1 MLQQTTKRKAKLILL
16 VSFFIGL
23 VDRIISHILY
33 VNLSKDDYLTF
44 YYNMVNFE
52 MLVFSFTLLLYA
64 FLFNLCKL
72 TKTAIIANT
81 AFCLLDLI
89 FTVFNFSNDLI
100 DAYSIII
107 TVISNVFI
115 GAELLLV
122 KITKKW

>member
-23 VDRIISHILY
+23 VDRIVSHILY
-33 VNLSKDDYLTF
+33 VNLSKHDYLTF

-52 MLVFSFTLLLYA
+52 MLLFSFTLLLYA
-64 FLFNLCKL
+64 FLLNLCKL

-107 TVISNVFI
+107 TVISTVFI
-115 GAELLLV
+115 GSELLIA
-122 KITKKW
+122 KITRK

>member
-1 MLQQTTKRKAKLILL
+1 MLQQATKRKAKLILL

-23 VDRIISHILY
+23 VDRILSHILY
-33 VNLSKDDYLTF
+33 FYLSKHDYLTF

-52 MLVFSFTLLLYA
+52 MLLFSYTLLLYA
-64 FLFNLCKL
+64 FLLNLCKL

-107 TVISNVFI
+107 TVISTVFI
-115 GAELLLV
+115 GCELIIA
-122 KITKKW
+122 KITLK

>member
-23 VDRIISHILY
+23 VDRIVSHILY

-64 FLFNLCKL
+64 FLFNLCKF

-100 DAYSIII
+100 DVYSIII
-107 TVISNVFI
+107 TVISAVFI
-115 GAELLLV
+115 GAELLFT
-122 KITKKW
+122 KITKKC